1 MRPLQNTASSIRMLL
16 CAGFALVCLVSANGI
31 AQIGAIDGEWRHY
44 GGNAGHSKYS
54 PLDQI
59 NTDNVHRLG
68 VAWTW
73 ISVDEE
79 IRDANDTIRERGSFR
94 SYAYEVTPLVVN
106 GVLYTT
112 TSLGQIAAINPISGE
127 TLWSFDPVLYLDGR
141 PAVHG
146 FMTRGLAYW
155 TDGEKERL
163 FYAGGRTYLLSID
176 PSSGRPDPNFG
187 RGGRVDLKRGLG
199 RTIDPSLY
207 AVSSPPV
214 VAGDVVI
221 VGSAMTEGT
230 DYLEAPPGHVR
241 GFNARTGEV
250 EWVFHTI
257 PQPGE
262 YGYDSWPSEA
272 WSHTGGANV
281 WTHMSVDE
289 ELGLVYLPIGTTVPD
304 YYGGH
309 RRGDNLFS
317 NSLVALNAKT
327 GERVWHYQMVHHS
340 VWDYDPPAA
349 PNLIDIVVDGRE
361 IKAVAQITK
370 QGFTFVFD
378 RATGEPVWP
387 IEERVVPQSE
397 VIGESTSSTQPF
409 PTKPPLFLTNGAT
422 ENDLIDFTPEIRA
435 EALEIFQQYNSGPLY
450 TPPALGDNIIRPGWS
465 GGANW
470 WGAAFDPET
479 NNLFVPSWA
488 HFSTVNIQPPQDPNS
503 DLTIRPRVRDLSG
516 PRGLPLFKPPYS
528 QLVAFDMNAG
538 EKLWHEP
545 VGEGPR
551 EHPDLQGLELPPMGN
566 FEKLGGPLLTKTM
579 LFIGQGFE
587 TNRLGAY
594 DKATGE
600 ELWWIQLPARFHAA
614 PITYMADGKQYIVF
628 ALGGGVG
635 GEIERLM
642 ALALP

>member
-1 MRPLQNTASSIRMLL
+1 MRSVRNGISSIPLL
-16 CAGFALVCLVSANGI
+16 SFSIFALACLTGI
-31 AQIGAIDGEWRHY
+31 KGVAQIGATDGEWRHY
-44 GGNAGHSKYS
+44 GGNVGHSKYS

-59 NTDNVHRLG
+59 NADNVQRLSE
-68 VAWTW
+68 AWTW
-73 ISVDEE
+73 VSADEE
-79 IRDANDTIRERGSFR
+79 IRNANETIRERGSFR
-94 SYAYEVTPLVVN
+94 SYAYEVTPLMVN

-112 TSLGQIAAINPISGE
+112 TSLGQIAAINPTSGE

-155 TDGEKERL
+155 TDGEQERL

-214 VAGDVVI
+214 VLGDVVI

-241 GFNARTGEV
+241 GFNARTGEMQ
-250 EWVFHTI
+250 WIFHTI

-262 YGYDSWPSEA
+262 YGYETWPAEA
-272 WSHTGGANV
+272 WSYTGGANV

-309 RRGDNLFS
+309 RLGDNLFS
-317 NSLVALNAKT
+317 NSLVALNGET

-349 PNLIDIVVDGRE
+349 PNLMDIVVDGRE
-361 IKAVAQITK
+361 IKAVGQITK

-387 IEERVVPQSE
+387 IKERVVPQSE
-397 VIGESTSSTQPF
+397 VIGEGTSPTQPF
-409 PTKPPLFLTNGAT
+409 PSKPPLFLTHGAT
-422 ENDLIDFTPEIRA
+422 EDDVIDFTPEIHE
-435 EALEIFQQYNSGPLY
+435 EALEIFRQYNSGPLY

-479 NNLFVPSWA
+479 QNLFVPSWA
-488 HFSTVNIQPPQDPNS
+488 HFSTVNIQPPQDPTS

-528 QLVAFDMNAG
+528 QLVAFDMSAG
-538 EKLWHEP
+538 EKLWHVP

-551 EHPDLQGLELPPMGN
+551 DHPDLQGLELPPMGN
-566 FEKLGGPLLTKTM
+566 FEKLGGPLLTKTL

-594 DKATGE
+594 DKTTGE

-614 PITYMADGKQYIVF
+614 PITYMAEGRQYIVF

-635 GEIERLM
+635 GETERLM

>member
-1 MRPLQNTASSIRMLL
+1 MKFLSLL
-16 CAGFALVCLVSANGI
+16 CLCASLVCFNPPGL
-31 AQIGAIDGEWRHY
+31 AQTGAIDGQWHSY
-44 GGNAGHSKYS
+44 GGDGAHSKYS

-59 NTDNVHRLG
+59 NADNVQRLQ

-73 ISVDEE
+73 NSVDEQ
-79 IRDANDTIRERGSFR
+79 IRDANEAIRQRGSFR
-94 SYAYEVTPLVVN
+94 SYAYEVTPLMIN

-112 TSLGQIAAINPISGE
+112 TSLGQIAAIDPVTGA
-127 TLWSFDPVLYLDGR
+127 TRWSFDPVLYLDGR

-155 TDGEKERL
+155 SDGEEERL
-163 FYAGGRTYLLSID
+163 LYAGGRTYLLSID
-176 PSSGRPDPNFG
+176 PSTGRPDPNFG
-187 RGGRVDLKRGLG
+187 HGGRVDLKRGLG
-199 RTIDPSLY
+199 RTIDPALY

-230 DYLEAPPGHVR
+230 DYREAPPGHVR
-241 GFNARTGEV
+241 GFDVRTGEMR
-250 EWVFHTI
+250 WIFHTI

-262 YGYDSWPSEA
+262 FGYDSWPEDA
-272 WSHTGGANV
+272 WRYTGGANV
-281 WTHMSVDE
+281 WTHMSVDA
-289 ELGLVYLPIGTTVPD
+289 ELGMVYLPVGTTVPD

-309 RRGDNLFS
+309 RRGDNLFA
-317 NSLVALNAKT
+317 NSLVALNAAT

-349 PNLIDIVVDGRE
+349 PNLIDIVVDGRP

-378 RATGEPVWP
+378 RVTGEPVWP
-387 IEERVVPQSE
+387 IEERAVPASTVVGE
-397 VIGESTSSTQPF
+397 VTAPTQPF
-409 PTKPPLFLTNGAT
+409 PSKPPLFLANGAT
-422 ENDLIDFTPEIRA
+422 EDDLIDFTPALRQ
-435 EALEIFQQYNSGPLY
+435 EALEIFSQYTAGPLY
-450 TPPALGDNIIRPGWS
+450 TPPAPGDNIIRPGWS

-479 NNLFVPSWA
+479 QRLYVPSWA
-488 HFSTVNIQPPQDPNS
+488 HFSTVNIQAPETPDS
-503 DLTIRPRVRDLSG
+503 DLSIRPRVRDLAG
-516 PRGLPLFKPPYS
+516 PQGLPLFKPPYS

-538 EKLWHEP
+538 DKLWHIP
-545 VGEGPR
+545 VGSGPAD
-551 EHPDLQGLELPPMGN
+551 HPALQGLELGPMGN
-566 FEKLGGPLLTKTM
+566 YEKLGGPLLTKTL

-587 TNRLGAY
+587 TNRLGVY
-594 DKATGE
+594 DKDSGE
-600 ELWWIQLPARFHAA
+600 ELWWLQLPARFHAA
-614 PITYMADGKQYIVF
+614 PITYMAGGKQFIVF

-635 GEIERLM
+635 GEPEQLM